1 MLTQASRCEK
11 RTGGNSGST
20 AVDVGGRVLTGHMG
34 GGAQVAPG
42 IMSSR
47 EAGWR
52 LMWRLEISQGLAAG
66 YSLGNVK
73 VLEVVWSLHKSS

>member
-52 LMWRLEISQGLAAG
+52 LRPRMRWLWNAENLDVCSDFL
-66 YSLGNVK
+66 
-73 VLEVVWSLHKSS
+73 